1 MDQYTFQNKN
11 LTERKTRQNRGASQ
25 MRILIGL
32 ICLFIHLNMYSQRPD
47 PIKISGKVIDSET
60 GESLEYATLIL
71 QSIRNPERV
80 TGGLTDAKGEFSVE
94 TLPGQYNIRI
104 EYISYKTYEFKAQ
117 NLRESTNLGT
127 IELQIDAEQ
136 LEEVEV
142 IGERTTIELRL
153 DKKIYNVGQDLTVRG
168 GSVTDVLD
176 NIPSVTVDVEGNI
189 SLRGNES
196 VRILINGK
204 PSALSGINPETLQQL
219 PAETIE
225 KVEVITNP
233 SARYDAEGTGGII
246 NIILKQGKN
255 SGLNGSVNLFAGYP
269 DNYGGALSLNLRRK
283 KFNFFITTTY
293 RYRNAPGNALF
304 EQENFNPDGSTNSFQ
319 DEIRDYQREREGF
332 NNNFGFELFINPS
345 TSITNSFVYRTSN
358 GEDSI
363 NIDFFNFDSNGD
375 PTVQRN
381 RFTTERE
388 DENDIQ
394 YSFNFAK
401 KFDDKGHEIVID
413 YQYSTG
419 SEVENAII
427 NEIVLNENEKL
438 PTEQTINDE
447 SQINQLVQMEYV
459 LPFSED
465 KQSQFELGYRGTFNT
480 FDTDFKFGLLEDG
493 ALISDPNFS
502 NRLIYTENV
511 NAAYVQL
518 GRKFK
523 KFNALGGLRMEASDI
538 GIELVTT
545 NEVNNKKYVD
555 WFPSLFLGY
564 DFSEMDKLSVSYSRR
579 LRRPR
584 SRFIN
589 PFPSRSSNT
598 NLFLGNPDLN
608 PTYTNAFNLE
618 YLKRWEKV
626 TFTSSVYY
634 NYSTGVFQFITLETG
649 DFVEIENPDDPDNPV
664 FVPVQVRTPINL
676 ATDTRYGMEF
686 TTVYVPKRNWR
697 FTLNF
702 NVFDQ
707 KLRGDYTYT
716 NSQDEEITQ
725 VFDADNLAWFTR
737 FSAKIPLPGK
747 VDFQAN
753 LFYRGPTENAQSLRK
768 GILSTNLAFSK
779 DVIKDKATLSLNV
792 SDLFNSRKRR
802 SETRTD
808 NVFTYSEFQWR
819 ERQITLSFLYR
830 FNQQKNQRNGNRRRN
845 GNGDDFEFEGS

>member
-1 MDQYTFQNKN
+1 
-11 LTERKTRQNRGASQ
+11 
-25 MRILIGL
+25 MRILLAI
-32 ICLFIHLNMYSQRPD
+32 ICLFVHLILHSQRPT
-47 PIKISGKVIDSET
+47 PIKITGTVIDSDT
-60 GESLEYATLIL
+60 GEPLEYATIVL
-71 QSIRNPERV
+71 QSVRNSERI
-80 TGGLTDAKGEFSVE
+80 TGGITDVNGQFSVE
-94 TLPGQYNIRI
+94 IFPGQYNVRV
-104 EYISYKTYEFKAQ
+104 EYISHKTYELKVQ
-117 NLRESTNLGT
+117 NFRGSTDLGT
-127 IELQIDAEQ
+127 IKLQLDAEQ

-142 IGERTTIELRL
+142 IAERTTLELRL

-168 GSVTDVLD
+168 GTVTDVLD

-246 NIILKQGKN
+246 NIILKKGKN
-255 SGLNGSVNLFAGYP
+255 SGLNGSLNLFAGYP
-269 DNYGGALSLNLRRK
+269 DNYGGALSLNLRRE
-283 KFNFFITTTY
+283 KFNFFINTTY

-304 EQENFNPDGSTNSFQ
+304 EQENFNPDGTTASFQ
-319 DEIRDYQREREGF
+319 NEIRDYQRQGAGF
-332 NNNFGFELFINPS
+332 NNNFGFEIFINPT

-358 GEDSI
+358 GEDTV
-363 NIDFFNFDSNGD
+363 NVDFFNFDANGD

-381 RFTTERE
+381 RFTTEAE

-394 YSFNFAK
+394 YSFNFIK
-401 KFDDKGHEIVID
+401 KFNDKGHELGID

-419 SEVENAII
+419 SEIENSII
-427 NEIVLNENEKL
+427 NEIVFGESEEL

-447 SQINQLVQMEYV
+447 AQINQLIQMEYV
-459 LPFSED
+459 LPFSKD
-465 KQSQFELGYRGTFNT
+465 KKSQFEFGYRGSFNT
-480 FDTDFKFGLLEDG
+480 FDTDFNYGILEEG
-493 ALISDPNFS
+493 NLVSDPNFS

-511 NAAYVQL
+511 NAAYFQL
-518 GRKFK
+518 GRRFK
-523 KFNALGGLRMEASDI
+523 KFNILGGLRMEASDI

-545 NEVNNKKYVD
+545 NEINNKNYVD
-555 WFPSLFLGY
+555 WFPSIFIGY
-564 DFSEMDKLSVSYSRR
+564 DFSELDKINISYSRR

-608 PTYTNAFNLE
+608 PTYANVFDIE
-618 YLKRWEKV
+618 YLREWEKV
-626 TFTSSVYY
+626 TLAASVYY

-649 DFVEIENPDDPDNPV
+649 DFVEIENPEDPANPV
-664 FVPVQVRTPINL
+664 LVPVQVRTPINL
-676 ATDTRYGMEF
+676 STDTRYGMEF
-686 TTVYVPKRNWR
+686 TAIYTPKNNWR
-697 FTLNF
+697 LTLNF

-707 KLRGDYTYT
+707 SLRGDYTYI

-725 VFDADNLAWFTR
+725 IFDADNLVWFSR

-747 VDFQAN
+747 IDFQAN
-753 LFYRGPTENAQSLRK
+753 LLYRGPTENAQSKRK

-792 SDLFNSRKRR
+792 SDLLNSRKRK

-808 NVFTYSEFQWR
+808 NVLTYSEFQWR

-830 FNQQKNQRNGNRRRN
+830 FNQKKNQRNGNRRGN
-845 GNGDDFEFEGS
+845 GNGGDFEFEGS